1 MLSYTLSI
9 MEGKT
14 MLNKKMYYN
23 EDLDVIT
30 TSPTFKREGEK
41 IIMDAIPI
49 IASKDAMVKLYNDL
63 SFNDLINTPE
73 FVQYAQIVTKHVVKW
88 YKAFKYIPQDIADGL
103 MQEYIIY
110 AYENKVDLQALKD
123 EGATWQELHVL
134 MYRKLS
140 NTAQNQIRADYRVNK
155 VLLSLDAT
163 SGDDDNINYLDDR
176 ASMQAHILSTR
187 QLEQQQLLDQF
198 KVYMDKLLTV
208 AEIKNIQ
215 AVISIKEQQKH
226 YNQLYWR
233 DMGLLITNAHRA
245 SMNRAKQKLKLLPR
259 EFIEQL
265 LG

>member
-1 MLSYTLSI
+1 
-9 MEGKT
+9 

-23 EDLDVIT
+23 EDLNVIT

-41 IIMDAIPI
+41 IIMEAMPI
-49 IASKDAMVKLYNDL
+49 VASKDVMVKLYNDL
-63 SFNDLINTPE
+63 SLNDLINTPE
-73 FVQYAQIVTKHVVKW
+73 FMQYAQIVTKHVVKW
-88 YKAFKYIPQDIADGL
+88 YKAFKYIPQDVADGL

-110 AYENKVDLQALKD
+110 AYEYKQDLQALKD
-123 EGATWQELHVL
+123 DGATWQEIHVL
-134 MYRKLS
+134 LYRKLS

-155 VLLSLDAT
+155 VTLSLDAT
-163 SGDDDNINYLDDR
+163 IEDNNINYLEDR

-215 AVISIKEQQKH
+215 AVINIKEEQKH

-245 SMNRAKQKLKLLPR
+245 SMNRAKQKLRLLPK